1 MKTELLE
8 KEINRR
14 LLELENLD
22 ISSEE
27 YKVSVDTL
35 TKLIDRSVE
44 IDKNDDEKKDR
55 KIRNG
60 ISIAGIIIPTCVTI
74 WGTIKTIRFEESGTL
89 TTTAGR
95 SFVNRIFRK

>member
-22 ISSEE
+22 ISSDE

-95 SFVNRIFRK
+95 NFVNRIFRK

>member
-14 LLELENLD
+14 LLELEGLD
-22 ISSEE
+22 IGSDE
-27 YKVSVDTL
+27 YKASVDTL

-60 ISIAGIIIPTCVTI
+60 ISVAGIIIPTFVTI

-95 SFVNRIFRK
+95 NFVNRIFRK

>member
-8 KEINRR
+8 NEINRR

-22 ISSEE
+22 ISSDE

>member
-22 ISSEE
+22 ISSDE